1 VALVF
6 FLLHRSLWLTALALV
21 VNVAPIGPTA
31 AAMALAGVR
40 LDVATIMVASIALGI
55 VVDDTIHMLHAWRR
69 GLELTRDADAALA
82 YALGVAG
89 RPTIL
94 TAVILVTGFGAL
106 ALSDFQPTAHFG
118 ALVAFTVAVS
128 LAVELVVMPPALR
141 WLAPRFLPAPRANP
155 EPRSDL
161 RTRARARRPQRPR
174 RVWHAPCSLG
184 AQGDPGPRCSS
195 LRPSSS

>member
-1 VALVF
+1 MPSGWQVRFTGIVPVFAQMEQYLVEGQLASYGSAILSVGLVF
-6 FLLHRSLWLTALALV
+6 LLLHRSLVLTGLALL

-69 GLELTRDADAALA
+69 GLEDTRDPDAALA

-141 WLAPRFLPAPRANP
+141 WLAPRFLPEPRANP
-155 EPRSDL
+155 E
-161 RTRARARRPQRPR
+161 TAF
-174 RVWHAPCSLG
+174 
-184 AQGDPGPRCSS
+184 
-195 LRPSSS
+195 